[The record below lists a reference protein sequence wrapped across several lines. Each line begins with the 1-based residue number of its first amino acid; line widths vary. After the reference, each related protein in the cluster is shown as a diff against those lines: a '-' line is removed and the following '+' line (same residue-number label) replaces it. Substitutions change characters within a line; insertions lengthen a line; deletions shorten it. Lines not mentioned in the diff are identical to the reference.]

1 MAKISYTNL
10 KLKTKEDVKN
20 VKYQDLDIEVL
31 QYLPI
36 ENKNSI
42 VQLTLQNSKTS
53 QGEYDMIM
61 IDMLFH
67 VYLIYLYTNINFTE
81 KQKENPSKIYDS
93 FKSTGLLDEIILAI
107 PEEEY
112 EELFNYLEE
121 TLESSINY
129 RYSLYGSVS
138 GIINEL
144 TSNTQGA
151 INAINQFDPSQFQNV
166 LDFAKSVNG
175 GRNV

>member
-1 MAKISYTNL
+1 MAKVSYANL
-10 KLKTKEDVKN
+10 KLKTKEEIKIVKH
-20 VKYQDLDIEVL
+20 QDLEIEVL

-36 ENKNSI
+36 ESKNTL
-42 VQLTLQNSKTS
+42 VKMTLQNAKDL

-61 IDMLFH
+61 LDMLFN

-93 FKSTGLLDEIILAI
+93 FKSSGLLDEIILAI
-107 PEEEY
+107 PESEY
-112 EELFNYLEE
+112 EEVFTYLEDS
-121 TLESSINY
+121 LEESTEY
-129 RYSLYGSVS
+129 KRSLYGSVAS
-138 GIINEL
+138 LLNEL

-151 INAINQFDPSQFQNV
+151 LDAINQFDPSQFQNV
-166 LDFAKSVNG
+166 LDFARSVNG

>member
-1 MAKISYTNL
+1 MAKVSYTNL
-10 KLKTKEDVKN
+10 KLKIKEDIKT

-36 ENKNSI
+36 ESKNAI
-42 VQLTLQNSKTS
+42 VQMVLQNAKDS
-53 QGEYDMIM
+53 QGEYEPIM

-67 VYLIYLYTNINFTE
+67 VYLIYLYTNISFTE
-81 KQKENPSKIYDS
+81 KQKENPSKIYDN
-93 FKSTGLLDEIILAI
+93 FKSTGLLDEIILTI

-112 EELFNYLEE
+112 EELFGYLEE
-121 TLESSINY
+121 SLSNSIEY
-129 RYSLYGSVS
+129 KRSLYGSIS
-138 GIINEL
+138 GVLNEL

-151 INAINQFDPSQFQNV
+151 ISAINQFDPTQFQNV